1 MRALRKLFG
10 FLLLAGVAFAGLLVY
25 RRRFA
30 GRRERVDL
38 YYEDGSVVSA
48 DQGDDAAVTML
59 PLATD
64 VIRAARS

>member
-1 MRALRKLFG
+1 VRALRRLFR
-10 FLLLAGVAFAGLLVY
+10 FLLLVGVVAAGLLVY

-30 GRRERVDL
+30 GKRERVDL
-38 YYEDGSVVSA
+38 YYDDGTVVSLESGQDGA
-48 DQGDDAAVTML
+48 ML

>member
-1 MRALRKLFG
+1 VI
-10 FLLLAGVAFAGLLVY
+10 LAGVAFVGLLVY

-30 GRRERVDL
+30 AKRERVDL
-38 YYEDGSVVSA
+38 YYEDGSVVSVE
-48 DQGDDAAVTML
+48 QGTDGAVAML

>member
-1 MRALRKLFG
+1 V
-10 FLLLAGVAFAGLLVY
+10 LLAGVVAAGLLVY

-30 GRRERVDL
+30 SRRERVDL
-38 YYEDGSVVSA
+38 YFEDGSVVSV
-48 DQGDDAAVTML
+48 DEGDDGAATML